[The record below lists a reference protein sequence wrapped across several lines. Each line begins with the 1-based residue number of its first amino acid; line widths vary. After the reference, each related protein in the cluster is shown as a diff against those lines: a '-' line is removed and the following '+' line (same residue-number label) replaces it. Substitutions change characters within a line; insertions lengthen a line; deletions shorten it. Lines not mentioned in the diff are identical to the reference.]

1 MSSPTPSDISQNN
14 AEILVMQQQQL
25 LLQLEE
31 AVKLCQAECMAQKAR
46 REAEKKAREEA
57 ERQRIAEKKKKKKKT
72 LEYLQWLWDKVLEKE
87 AALLKKAEGSQIM
100 ESKYKEIA
108 TRDEEGQQL
117 PKKTKGRQQG
127 KYHGGAAVKIRGTN
141 PCKRCISARQ
151 DCLVY
156 YSR

>member
-72 LEYLQWLWDKVLEKE
+72 LEYLQ
-87 AALLKKAEGSQIM
+87 
-100 ESKYKEIA
+100 
-108 TRDEEGQQL
+108 
-117 PKKTKGRQQG
+117 
-127 KYHGGAAVKIRGTN
+127 
-141 PCKRCISARQ
+141 
-151 DCLVY
+151 
-156 YSR
+156 